1 MDVKTIEAYD
11 SNAEALSSSYQL
23 MPPEIIYKLAE
34 LFFHANGK
42 TADIGCGNGRDTMWL
57 MQKGFN
63 AEGYDASDGMLEQSR
78 KQYPVC
84 EFKKGTLPSLTE
96 IDEGAFENV
105 LCSGVL
111 MHLHETSLAS
121 ACRELLR
128 IIIEKGRLIISLRRS
143 RGGDEREQDGRLY
156 TGIAPIRLEMLFESS
171 GGSVLYSDTQQD
183 QYRPEITWHTLVIE
197 KRSVNIS
204 GGLDRIQ
211 AILTQE
217 RKSGTHKMALIRAL
231 CHISQYESHS
241 AEWDQK
247 EDYVWVPMKR
257 LAFCW
262 LRYFFPFIKNQEPVY
277 QLYGQK
283 KMAFTDLIKQLPYNQ
298 VELPLLIRDCESGRN
313 TDQIDRVL
321 KKVKYVI
328 LSGPVK
334 HSGTLHTPVFDYREG
349 PRKSLDFGKVGVP
362 ANVWRDITHFSHWI
376 EESIIV
382 RWAELCEDI
391 NKKGKIGEY
400 TSLLLQPL
408 EDVRSTNEAKAL
420 LQGLRTVECVWTGR
434 MLRQYEIDHLIPF
447 SIWRNND
454 LWNLLPASKKIN
466 NEKRDKIVTAK
477 TIYARQDSIIS
488 YWRHYEQS
496 FPERFHMQINRALGA
511 SGSDWEKVSIDGLV
525 TICERLARTRG
536 LDRWSSNNVSFAEA
550 TRMNNGKENEKYRTK
565 LPKKSEGSKRTI
577 PKLNL
582 RSEKGF
588 QEDVMD
594 YQKLRGFIENKDNM
608 GMRMNAIYQPAMLI
622 ALLENNGTADRTTIA
637 QKIHA
642 FDPANRVEYYES
654 RIHPGPGKVLQKHG
668 IVTKEEDS
676 YLLKGFAKLLRS
688 EIDEMIEVCR
698 RKIFKK
704 MAKSDI

>member
-1 MDVKTIEAYD
+1 
-11 SNAEALSSSYQL
+11 
-23 MPPEIIYKLAE
+23 MPPETIYRLAE

-57 MQKGFN
+57 MEKGFN

-78 KQYPVC
+78 KLYPTC
-84 EFKKGTLPSLTE
+84 KFKKGTLPSLTE

-111 MHLHETSLAS
+111 MHLSETSLAS

-128 IIIEKGRLIISLRRS
+128 IISEKGRLLISLRRS

-197 KRSVNIS
+197 KRSVDIS

-211 AILTQE
+211 SILTQE
-217 RKSGTHKMALIRAL
+217 RKSGTPKMALIRAL

-247 EDYVWVPMKR
+247 EDTVWIPMKR
-257 LAFCW
+257 MAFCW
-262 LRYFFPFIKNQEPVY
+262 LRYFFPFIKSQEPVY

-283 KMAFTDLIKQLPYNQ
+283 KMAFTDLIKQLPYNR
-298 VELPLLIRDCESGRN
+298 VELPLLIRDYESGRN
-313 TDQIDRVL
+313 AKQIDRVL
-321 KKVKYVI
+321 KKIKYVI

-334 HSGTLHTPVFDYREG
+334 HTGTLHSPVFDYRGET
-349 PRKSLDFGKVGVP
+349 RKSLDFGKVGVP
-362 ANVWRDITHFSHWI
+362 ANVWRDITHFGHWI

-382 RWAELCEDI
+382 RWAELCENI

-408 EDVRSTNEAKAL
+408 EDVRSTNEAKAII
-420 LQGLRTVECVWTGR
+420 QGIRTVECVWTGR
-434 MLRQYEIDHLIPF
+434 VLRQYEIDHVIPF
-447 SIWRNND
+447 SIWKNND
-454 LWNLLPASKKIN
+454 LWNLLPASKRVN
-466 NEKRDKIVTAK
+466 NKKRDKIVTAK
-477 TIYARQDSIIS
+477 TIYARQHSIIS
-488 YWRHYEQS
+488 YWRLYKES
-496 FPERFHMQINRALGA
+496 FPERFNIQISRALGA

-525 TICERLARTRG
+525 NICERLARTRG
-536 LDRWSSNNVSFAEA
+536 LDRWSPNNVSFAKA
-550 TRMNNGKENEKYRTK
+550 TRMSNTNEDGKYRTK
-565 LPKKSEGSKRTI
+565 LPKKLEGSKRTT

-582 RSEKGF
+582 RPGKSR

-594 YQKLRGFIENKDNM
+594 YQKLCDFIENKNNM
-608 GMRMNAIYQPAMLI
+608 GMHMNSIYQPAMLV
-622 ALLENNGTADRTTIA
+622 ALLENNGTADRTNIA
-637 QKIHA
+637 QKIHT
-642 FDPANRVEYYES
+642 FDPAKPIEYYES
-654 RIHPGPGKVLQKHG
+654 RIHPMPGKVLQKHG

-676 YLLKGFAKLLRS
+676 YLLTGFAKLSKS
-688 EIDEMIEVCR
+688 EINEMIEMCKR
-698 RKIFKK
+698 NILTK
-704 MAKSDI
+704 MTKSDI